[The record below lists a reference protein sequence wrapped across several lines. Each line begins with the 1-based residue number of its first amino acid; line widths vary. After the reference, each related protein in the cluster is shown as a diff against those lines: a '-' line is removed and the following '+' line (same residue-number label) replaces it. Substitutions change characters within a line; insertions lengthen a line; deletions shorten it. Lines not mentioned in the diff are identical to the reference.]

1 MAMSEQRVSGI
12 ISLKIDGEQIPAKGS
27 FTWALSGE
35 KKEYDTNADGT
46 GFLTGKAVAGYI
58 KGTLS
63 NIRRLDVDAIRKGED
78 VTVLINLGNGKA
90 VTAAN
95 AVQVAAMEGHSEP
108 GEIPVEWRSA
118 TVKEISL

>member
-95 AVQVAAMEGHSEP
+95 AVQVDAMEGNSET
-108 GEIPVEWRSA
+108 GEIPVEWRSD